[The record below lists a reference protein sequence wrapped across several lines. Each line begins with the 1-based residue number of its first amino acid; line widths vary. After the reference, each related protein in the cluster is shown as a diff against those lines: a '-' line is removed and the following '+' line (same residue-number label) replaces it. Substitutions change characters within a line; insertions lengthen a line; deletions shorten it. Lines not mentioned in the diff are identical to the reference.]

1 MKRLLNIRMNLGY
14 QAIPD
19 LRNAE
24 IRPPFRGLPRLIKD
38 KCNNCGIC
46 SDVCPVEAIDCNPL
60 TLDMGKCIFCGDCQR
75 LCPRSAIEF
84 TQNYKIAVDK
94 RSKMVLDG
102 NTIAEK
108 FYEDAISCREGI
120 RRLFGRSLKLRQVS
134 AGGCNG
140 CEWELNACGNVN
152 FDMGRFGIEFV
163 ASPRHADGLLITGP
177 VSENM
182 SSALEDVFRS
192 VPGPK
197 VVILAGSC
205 AINGGVFQD
214 SPACNREFLNK
225 NEIDLFIPGC
235 PVHPLSVINGL
246 ADFLGI
252 GS

>member
-1 MKRLLNIRMNLGY
+1 MKKLLNIRINLGC

-24 IRPPFRGLPRLIKD
+24 IKPPFRGFPRLSEE
-38 KCNNCGIC
+38 KCSNCGIC
-46 SDVCPVEAIDCNPL
+46 SDVCPVKAINRKPL

-75 LCPRSAIEF
+75 LCPGGAIEF

-94 RSKMVLDG
+94 RDKMRVG
-102 NTIAEK
+102 AGISAEK
-108 FYEDAISCREGI
+108 FYEDAVFCRKEI

-163 ASPRHADGLLITGP
+163 ASPRHADGLLVTGP

-182 SSALEDVFRS
+182 SSALEDAFRS

-205 AINGGVFQD
+205 AIDGGVFRD
-214 SPACNREFLNK
+214 SPACNREFISRHG
-225 NEIDLFIPGC
+225 IDLFIPGC
-235 PVHPLSVINGL
+235 PIHPLTVINGL

-252 GS
+252 AP